1 MSLLH
6 SFHSVK
12 ADYRTANHKNERNR
26 TMKKLLSVL
35 LASVMLFALLVPF
48 SIHAAIS
55 PADFATADTVTVTA
69 VLNAQ

>member
-1 MSLLH
+1 
-6 SFHSVK
+6 
-12 ADYRTANHKNERNR
+12 
-26 TMKKLLSVL
+26 MKKLLSVL